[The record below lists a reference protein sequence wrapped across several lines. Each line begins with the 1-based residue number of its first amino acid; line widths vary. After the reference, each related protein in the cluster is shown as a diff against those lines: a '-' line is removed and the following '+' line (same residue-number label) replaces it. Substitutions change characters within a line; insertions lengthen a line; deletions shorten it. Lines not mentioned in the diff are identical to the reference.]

1 MKKIILFTL
10 IIISTCTGLL
20 YIILTQSE
28 SAGIFV
34 LEKVA
39 QQRFQN
45 QQKVENM
52 LQITVCGSASPLG
65 NNPDR
70 AQACIAVLTKDHFFI
85 FDAGAGSQGRASQAG
100 LPLARLDGIF
110 LTHLHSD
117 HISDLPEFNMSAWV
131 ASGRSKPLTVW
142 GPAGVETVTSGFN
155 LAYRIDRGFRVLH
168 HGSDFIPPGGGRLHP
183 ETVRPGIVWQDDDL
197 TITAF
202 EVNHAPIEP
211 AMGYRIDYLDRSVV
225 ISGDTIT
232 SENLFKAAAG
242 ADILFH
248 DALARAVLN
257 TMIDAAAAAGQQ
269 RAKKII
275 TDVIDYHAD
284 ATKLQQLADDAGIR
298 MLLFYHLVPSLE
310 NPIIEAFFARNLSG
324 DSRIA
329 EDLMVVELPINSD
342 TIKIRSP

>member
-1 MKKIILFTL
+1 MKKIILLTL
-10 IIISTCTGLL
+10 IITGSFSGLL
-20 YIILTQSE
+20 YIVLTQSE

-34 LEKVA
+34 LKMVA

-45 QQKVENM
+45 QQPIENI

-85 FDAGAGSQGRASQAG
+85 FDAGAGSQSRASQAN

-117 HISDLPEFNMSAWV
+117 HISDLPAFNLSSWV
-131 ASGRSKPLTVW
+131 ASGQSRPLTVW
-142 GPAGVETVTSGFN
+142 GPAGVDAVTSGFN
-155 LAYRIDRGFRVLH
+155 QAYRIDRGFRVLH
-168 HGSDFIPPGGGRLHP
+168 HGADFIPPGGGRLHP
-183 ETVRPGIVWQDDDL
+183 ETVLPGIVWQDNDL

-225 ISGDTIT
+225 ISGDTVA
-232 SENLFKAAAG
+232 SKNLFQVATG

-248 DALARAVLN
+248 DALAGAVLN
-257 TMIDAAAAAGQQ
+257 TMIDAAEAAGQH

-284 ATKLQQLADDAGIR
+284 ATKLQQLADDASIG
-298 MLLFYHLVPSLE
+298 MLLFYHLVPSLD
-310 NPIIEAFFARNLSG
+310 NPIIKAFFERSLSG

-329 EDLMVVELPINSD
+329 EDLMVLELPINSD
-342 TIKIRSP
+342 IVKVRSP